1 VKPARYATVPISNG
15 AFCYS
20 NRERSG
26 VAAHDVQ
33 LRVAV
38 VFGWP
43 KKFFSEQFRVS
54 LGSVEAFLAA
64 TALVVTATLVRWGLG
79 FLGETLLPF
88 TTYYPVVLFATY
100 LGGLRV
106 GIFTTIAG
114 GLVGWWAFLSPH
126 VGLSSL
132 GITGQLEL
140 LTYAVACALIMWG
153 ADSYRRLAERL
164 RDEEKLRT
172 LAVDE
177 LAHRLKNKIAS
188 IQSIISYQLREQPQ
202 LRDDIIARL
211 IALAATDDLIMT
223 AQGRGASLRAILST
237 ELKPYG
243 LARIAMDGPDIIL
256 TPTLA
261 LTIALVVHELA
272 TNAAKYGALSRSV
285 GKLSIKWTLV
295 DRILNLRWRETDGPL
310 VASPTHRGFGSRL
323 LSRALEQFS
332 GAVETTFEP
341 DGLICTM
348 KAVLPDNT
356 PGIVTEAKTASV
368 EAAE

>member
-223 AQGRGASLRAILST
+223 AQGRGAS
-237 ELKPYG
+237 
-243 LARIAMDGPDIIL
+243 D
-256 TPTLA
+256 
-261 LTIALVVHELA
+261 
-272 TNAAKYGALSRSV
+272 
-285 GKLSIKWTLV
+285 
-295 DRILNLRWRETDGPL
+295 
-310 VASPTHRGFGSRL
+310 F
-323 LSRALEQFS
+323 
-332 GAVETTFEP
+332 
-341 DGLICTM
+341 
-348 KAVLPDNT
+348 
-356 PGIVTEAKTASV
+356 
-368 EAAE
+368 